1 MNYNTAINYG
11 SKVLKKNLVKT
22 ANIDSEIILSKT
34 VNLSREK
41 ILLNLDNILS
51 SKQLKYFKKLINRRK
66 KDKLIFLKKKNFGKN
81 LLQLTLMF

>member
-1 MNYNTAINYG
+1 MNYNAAINYG

-41 ILLNLDNILS
+41 LLLNLDNILS
-51 SKQLKYFKKLINRRK
+51 SKQLKYFKKIN
-66 KDKLIFLKKKNFGKN
+66 
-81 LLQLTLMF
+81 